1 MSKPLHMAPR
11 PASNRSTN
19 AGPSRVITGGRV
31 SWMVTARVQSV
42 RPVSRSCRHL
52 HVSPGSQVHSLRPLV
67 ALTAH
72 VRDEQYWTV
81 KLPKAHN
88 LDTASDYKP
97 QSAPDK
103 PGDRTEHGAR
113 RVSGGTEWMNV

>member
-1 MSKPLHMAPR
+1 MSKPFHMAPR

-19 AGPSRVITGGRV
+19 AGPSSVITGGRV

-81 KLPKAHN
+81 KLPKAQIWTPHRITGPN
-88 LDTASDYKP
+88 QHPTSP
-97 QSAPDK
+97 
-103 PGDRTEHGAR
+103 
-113 RVSGGTEWMNV
+113 GTEQNTVHGVCPVVQSG